1 MDDSVLTFEFDDE
14 SRTLFVTGS
23 VDELSGVPLREAIGK
38 YSDGQKEDL
47 VIDLGG
53 VDLLPSAGVGVLAV
67 AMRQAEENGAT
78 IELVAKADTIV
89 QRVLNICG
97 LPFRER

>member
-1 MDDSVLTFEFDDE
+1 MDDRSLTFAFDDD

-38 YSDGQKEDL
+38 YSDGHTQDL
-47 VIDLGG
+47 TVDLGE

-67 AMRQAEENGAT
+67 AMRQAEERGAT
-78 IELVAKADTIV
+78 IELVAKNDTIV

>member
-1 MDDSVLTFEFDDE
+1 MDDRSLTFDFDDAN
-14 SRTLFVTGS
+14 RTLFVTGS

-38 YSDGQKEDL
+38 YSGGQTQDL
-47 VIDLGG
+47 VVDLGE

-78 IELVAKADTIV
+78 IELVAKTDTIV

>member
-38 YSDGQKEDL
+38 YSDGHKEDL
-47 VIDLGG
+47 AVDLGE

-78 IELVAKADTIV
+78 IELVAKRDTIV